1 MSASKVVFNTA
12 ITYSRAILTSLISLY
27 ATRVVLKELGA
38 EDYGLFNVV
47 GGLAATLSFLNAAM
61 TTSTQRYLSHSLGL
75 KNSSRVKKIFAN
87 SVIVH
92 FFLGLIF
99 IVFVELVGNYFINN
113 QLKIDVNRIQEA
125 KYIFHFVVFS
135 TYITIISVP
144 YEALIVSKENFTLL
158 AVVSIIQSLLKL
170 LTAMSLL
177 FLKGDLLIY
186 YGFFTMLSAIIVRI
200 IKRILTRKIYNE
212 SHVNYKAEYDITQI
226 KELLS
231 FASWNLFGTLCGILR
246 SQGIGILINLFY
258 TTFVNAAYAIA
269 NQLNSQLMFFS
280 SSLISSMRPQIV
292 KSEGANDRERTIRL
306 ALIANKFA
314 FYLFSFFAVPV
325 FFKMPFFLEIWLDQV
340 PRYTIIF
347 CRLVII
353 LTVLLQ
359 LNLGLMAAVQAIGKI
374 KYYQIIAGSIQLLVL
389 PIGFIFLYFD
399 FEPYYILIGA
409 ICLELMATIFRI
421 FYFNYLTGFSKLKY
435 IKNVIILPWLTL
447 APLLIILTVTKDFYS
462 NDLLGFVLFVF
473 SSASIYVILIHLIG
487 ITSLERDIINSIFKK
502 IQKKI
507 YR

>member
-1 MSASKVVFNTA
+1 
-12 ITYSRAILTSLISLY
+12 
-27 ATRVVLKELGA
+27 
-38 EDYGLFNVV
+38 
-47 GGLAATLSFLNAAM
+47 
-61 TTSTQRYLSHSLGL
+61 
-75 KNSSRVKKIFAN
+75 
-87 SVIVH
+87 
-92 FFLGLIF
+92 
-99 IVFVELVGNYFINN
+99 VELVGNYFINN

-292 KSEGANDRERTIRL
+292 KSEGAN
-306 ALIANKFA
+306 
-314 FYLFSFFAVPV
+314 
-325 FFKMPFFLEIWLDQV
+325 
-340 PRYTIIF
+340 
-347 CRLVII
+347 
-353 LTVLLQ
+353 
-359 LNLGLMAAVQAIGKI
+359 
-374 KYYQIIAGSIQLLVL
+374 
-389 PIGFIFLYFD
+389 
-399 FEPYYILIGA
+399 
-409 ICLELMATIFRI
+409 
-421 FYFNYLTGFSKLKY
+421 
-435 IKNVIILPWLTL
+435 
-447 APLLIILTVTKDFYS
+447 
-462 NDLLGFVLFVF
+462 
-473 SSASIYVILIHLIG
+473 
-487 ITSLERDIINSIFKK
+487 
-502 IQKKI
+502 
-507 YR
+507 